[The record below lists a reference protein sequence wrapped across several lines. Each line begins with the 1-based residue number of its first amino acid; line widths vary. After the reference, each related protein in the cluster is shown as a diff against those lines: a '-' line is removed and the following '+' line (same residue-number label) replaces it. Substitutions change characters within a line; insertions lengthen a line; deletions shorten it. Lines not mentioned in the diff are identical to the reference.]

1 MVRFFFA
8 IIPLFFSGIAFAQQG
23 FQEQLDE
30 IKAKTDKFNA
40 FFNFQ
45 SSFDAVT
52 QKQQD
57 THLGFKARQLRLEF
71 RGNINENIF
80 YRFRHRLNRSN
91 AGTDLDNLA
100 RATNMMYAGFKL
112 NDKWTLTAGKM
123 CQAWGGFEFDL
134 NPMNIYEYSDFVE
147 NMDNFML
154 GAMVTYAPNKD
165 HELNFQI
172 TDVRNSTFNSL
183 YKNTSEQA
191 SNSPLTYIV
200 NWNGNFF
207 DNQFQTRWALGYEQ
221 ESKNNS
227 GTMVMLGNRLN
238 FSNFQVFLD
247 YMYAY
252 QGIDRL
258 GYASIYPEI
267 SGISYNHPLRKT
279 SYNSFVC
286 KAEYQPSD
294 RWNVFVQGI
303 VETARVDKSAI
314 PTNFQDA
321 KRNSFGYFCGVEYL
335 PFKNQDLRFFAAYIG
350 RKFDYNGGTSDTY
363 SNRFSLGMMYR
374 IKAF

>member
-1 MVRFFFA
+1 MKKFFLAVISLFISGFA
-8 IIPLFFSGIAFAQQG
+8 VAQQG
-23 FQEQLDE
+23 FQEQINE
-30 IKAKTDKFNA
+30 IKGKTDKFNA
-40 FFNFQ
+40 YFNFQ

-52 QKQQD
+52 EKEQD

-100 RATNMMYAGFKL
+100 RATDIMYAGFRL
-112 NDKWTLTAGKM
+112 NDRWTLTAGKM

-134 NPMNIYEYSDFVE
+134 NPMNIYEYSDFVD

-154 GAMVTYAPNKD
+154 GAMATYTPSKE
-165 HELNFQI
+165 HEWNFQI
-172 TDVRNSTFNSL
+172 TNSRNSTFNSL
-183 YKNTSEQA
+183 YENTSEKP
-191 SNSPLTYIV
+191 SNAPLTYIV
-200 NWNGNFF
+200 NWNGNLL
-207 DNQFQTRWALGYEQ
+207 NNTFQTRWAFGYEQ

-227 GTMVMLGNRLN
+227 GMMVMLGNKLN
-238 FSNFQVFLD
+238 FSNFQIFLD

-258 GYASIYPEI
+258 KYAGIYTNVY
-267 SGISYNHPLRKT
+267 GISHNYPLRET
-279 SYNSFVC
+279 SYSSFVC

-294 RWNVFVQGI
+294 RWNVFAQGM
-303 VETARVDKSAI
+303 VEMARINK
-314 PTNFQDA
+314 DA
-321 KRNSFGYFCGVEYL
+321 LPEHFYDNKRNSFGYFCGVEYL
-335 PFKNQDLRFFAAYIG
+335 PFKDQDLRFFLAYIG
-350 RKFDYNGGTSDTY
+350 RQSQYQQRDLNTHSH
-363 SNRFSLGMMYR
+363 RFSLGMMYR